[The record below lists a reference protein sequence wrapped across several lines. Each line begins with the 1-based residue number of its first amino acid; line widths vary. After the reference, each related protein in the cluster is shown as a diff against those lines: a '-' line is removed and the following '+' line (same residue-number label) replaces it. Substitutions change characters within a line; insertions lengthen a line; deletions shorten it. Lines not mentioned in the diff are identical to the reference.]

1 MQLSRWVSPGVVISA
16 ALATIALVCGAGCG
30 GGGGYSGPAGTVTG
44 SIKLAGKPVP
54 DGTSVT
60 FIGDA
65 GHTASG
71 TVSGGGSYQ
80 LSTIANEAK
89 SDAIPVGKY
98 RVCVTSPNTAQTM
111 TDAEYDK
118 MMTESASGG
127 GAAAKAPPSAIPAKY
142 QTTTTS
148 QLSFEIKEGPNTIDI
163 ELK

>member
-1 MQLSRWVSPGVVISA
+1 MQLRRWVSPGVVIYA
-16 ALATIALVCGAGCG
+16 ALAVTALVCGTGCG
-30 GGGGYSGPAGTVTG
+30 GGGGYSGPVGTVTG
-44 SIKLAGKPVP
+44 SIKLGGKPVP

-71 TVSGGGSYQ
+71 KVSGGGSYQ
-80 LSTIANEAK
+80 LSTIANDSK

-98 RVCVTSPNTAQTM
+98 RVCVTSPSTAQTM

-118 MMTESASGG
+118 MMTESASG